1 VTDPR
6 RKKKGKII
14 EEGDEKKLSQQHE
27 QPLSKELPQ
36 NAVKEAGKDLQIE
49 FTKLSFWERSVRRRW
64 FWEENELFDF
74 AIIWTQQL
82 RIRNPDLDM
91 LRRKLRT
98 LKGEGALVEEYL
110 SLLLVEARDYNKIQ
124 LISVVKCK

>member
-1 VTDPR
+1 
-6 RKKKGKII
+6 
-14 EEGDEKKLSQQHE
+14 
-27 QPLSKELPQ
+27 
-36 NAVKEAGKDLQIE
+36 VKEDGKDLQIE